1 MITIQFNEN
10 QTITIKDK
18 KGKTIIEDFK
28 NIKELEEYLQDKEY
42 EMTEEV
48 IKTTNSNN
56 YKTKKEIDTY
66 LNDIEQ

>member
-18 KGKTIIEDFK
+18 KGKTIKEDFK